1 MRILMLCVCLAGFG
15 ARLFA
20 AEWPQFMGPQRD
32 GVWRDK
38 GILESFPAGGPKIRW
53 RVPVGLGYAG
63 PAVANG
69 KVILA
74 DRQLAQGANN
84 PQNQFARDV
93 VKGTERLVCL
103 NEADGKQLWVHEYE
117 AAYDISYPAGPRTT
131 PVIADGKVYALG
143 AVGDLRCLNL
153 ADGSLIWSKNFKKDI
168 GVDAPMWG
176 YSSSPLIDGNKLICL
191 ARGVN
196 TTVIAYDK
204 ESGKEI
210 WKALTAAE
218 PGYCPPVI
226 YDIAGIRTLVIWHP
240 ESING
245 LDPESGKT
253 LWSYPFAVRA
263 GLTAPM
269 PRAIQQADGGTLL
282 FVTSFYNGPVML
294 KFAKGA
300 AKPELLWKG
309 KAGNEK
315 NTDILHSIIPTP
327 FVDGDYIYGVCSYG
341 QLRCIEIATGKRVWE
356 SFVATGGPYPK
367 EEGERWANAFL
378 IKNGDRF
385 FLPNE
390 KGDLIIAKLSPKGY
404 EEISRAHILEPTGR
418 AIARPVVWSHPAF
431 ANKAMFARNDKEIV
445 CVELSKE

>member
-1 MRILMLCVCLAGFG
+1 MRILMLSVLLACVATEILA
-15 ARLFA
+15 AD
-20 AEWPQFMGPQRD
+20 WPQFMGPQRD
-32 GVWRDK
+32 GVWREE
-38 GILESFPAGGPKIRW
+38 GILEKFPAGGPKIRW
-53 RVPVGLGYAG
+53 RVPVGIGYAG

-69 KVILA
+69 KVIVC
-74 DRQLAQGANN
+74 DRQLAEGSTN

-93 VKGTERLVCL
+93 VKGTERIVCL
-103 NEADGKQLWVHEYE
+103 NEADGKQIWVHEYD

-153 ADGSLIWSKNFKKDI
+153 ADGALVWSKNFKKDI
-168 GVDAPMWG
+168 GVETPTWG
-176 YSSSPLIDGNKLICL
+176 FSSSPLIDGNKLICL

-196 TTVIAYDK
+196 TTVIAYEKDT
-204 ESGKEI
+204 GKEI
-210 WKALTAAE
+210 WKALTAPE
-218 PGYCPPVI
+218 PGYSPPVI
-226 YDIAGIRTLVIWHP
+226 YDIAGKRTLVIWHP

-245 LDPESGKT
+245 LEPDTGAV
-253 LWSYPFAVRA
+253 LWSYPFAVRM

-269 PRAIQQADGGTLL
+269 ARAIPQADGGTLL

-300 AKPELLWKG
+300 VKPTLLWKG
-309 KAGNEK
+309 TAGNEK
-315 NTDILHSIIPTP
+315 NTDILHSIMPTP
-327 FVDGDYIYGVCSYG
+327 FIDGDHIYGVCSYG

-356 SFVATGGPYPK
+356 SFIATGGPYPK
-367 EEGERWANAFL
+367 AEGERWANAFL

-390 KGDLIIAKLSPKGY
+390 KGDLIIAKLSPQGY
-404 EEISRAHILEPTGR
+404 TEISRAHILEPTGR

-431 ANKAMFARNDKEIV
+431 VNKAMIARNDREVV
-445 CVELSKE
+445 CVELAKE